1 MLSQVA
7 HNWLDAYL
15 PSIPTAFSSAIGEKA
30 DQDQQSKLLRWARFQ
45 LEVATALA
53 RKEEEQPVLVHWHFG
68 FGSDEFQRQLFQA
81 LSLLLRVEAAQFS
94 LAGWPLLPAWL
105 ADNAA
110 ASGQLQLF
118 NPMCWGSS
126 LNQLTYWPATVE
138 GQQVLVSS
146 ESGQRL
152 ATLPTAQPALYE
164 ADCLPGISAHDAA
177 ERMRA
182 YYLPAAGAA
191 EPAMPAGVVSGCP
204 LPVAAWVGK
213 GQGVEMNEE
222 GLRAAR
228 SAGSSPLLW
237 RVGAGTGK
245 RALLSRSSV
254 LFFWGR
260 VPDAGT
266 FDRSTHPHV
275 QLILSAT
282 SRLRSLRW
290 GEVPVRWQTRQTGPA
305 MAAWFGLPPARS
317 FCYQAADFYCT
328 DADAQ
333 EEQLTQLLAQYRT
346 LQDQVN
352 QRLADAGETELLTAL
367 PWNLLHWV
375 RDAASAEAVY
385 QHKARTLALAGAD
398 AQPLATLL
406 RGITTHLAALRPMW
420 QQLAALPT
428 TEPAYVVVPIHIARP
443 KHLVAWLPLHRD
455 LRSQLLPELAHLTFI
470 SLSELKRTAEHPTR
484 PIYLT
489 TVEPRYWWALR
500 QLPAATELRGLWY
513 RPLLHDSYCHALS
526 QQHLFE
532 SEELY
537 QLLLPLAALAPN
549 PDQAAEELATDL
561 LATVDSLRLPPY
573 VAPARFQ
580 RIDAPARQARENV
593 LNWPRLQQL
602 EKAGL
607 PAVAEWQETPSRAAT
622 QTTAQVG
629 ELPEEPLWWEIDPE
643 LLLTA
648 EDDQLAGATGLL
660 QQLELEE
667 EEAAVFETESSEP
680 VPLRPV
686 GGAASGRRGAA
697 MRPSRWVWRR
707 DAARQDVFR
716 TCRESELQ
724 AGDYYFDEAAL
735 KRRLRQAATQGA
747 RPLSVQGLPFWKQA
761 LREYVKTKCG
771 GRSVSL
777 FRKMQRGDFAG
788 TQLDLKEKTF
798 MRDYLAWDEE
808 KRHQVSSTRLPGSY
822 QNRAAVAQVI
832 GSGAQDEM
840 QLLGWELA
848 TGRSLSAVEGDRLR
862 QELQDARQALLA
874 WWANRPDR
882 HEQTELSTSAVAN
895 DIRAY
900 ALRQP
905 EPFAPFFGQP
915 GNEMARQVSEYFLS
929 FLLETVQTY
938 QA

>member
-1 MLSQVA
+1 MLSEIA
-7 HNWLDAYL
+7 HKWLDAYL
-15 PSIPTAFSSAIGEKA
+15 PPVPTAFSSAIGNEVG
-30 DQDQQSKLLRWARFQ
+30 QEPRSKLLRWARFQ
-45 LEVATALA
+45 LKVATTLA
-53 RKEEEQPVLVHWHFG
+53 HRAEEKPVLVHWHFG
-68 FGSDEFQRQLFQA
+68 FGSDEFRQNLFDA
-81 LSLLLRVEAAQFS
+81 LSLLLQVEAAQIS
-94 LAGWPLLPAWL
+94 LASWPLLPALL
-105 ADNAA
+105 AAKDAVP
-110 ASGQLQLF
+110 GQLQLF
-118 NPMCWGSS
+118 NPACWGSS
-126 LNQLTYWPATVE
+126 LNQPTHWQAKVAGPEV
-138 GQQVLVSS
+138 VVSS
-146 ESGQRL
+146 KTGHHI
-152 ATLPTAQPALYE
+152 ATLSIEQPALYE
-164 ADCLPGISAHDAA
+164 ADHWPVTPLHDVA

-191 EPAMPAGVVSGCP
+191 EPAMLAGVVSGCP

-213 GQGVEMNEE
+213 GQGVEMTEA
-222 GLRAAR
+222 GLRAAQ
-228 SAGSSPLLW
+228 SASSSPLLW

-245 RALLSRSSV
+245 RALLGRSSV

-260 VPDAGT
+260 VPDVGT
-266 FDRSTHPHV
+266 FDHSTHPRV
-275 QLILSAT
+275 QLVLSAT
-282 SRLRSLRW
+282 SRPRALRW
-290 GEVPVRWQTRQTGPA
+290 GEVPIRWQTCQAGPT

-317 FCYQAADFYCT
+317 FYYQAADFYCT
-328 DADAQ
+328 GKEAQ
-333 EEQLTQLLAQYRT
+333 EEQLTHLLAQYQT

-367 PWNLLHWV
+367 PWNLLHWI
-375 RDAASAEAVY
+375 RDAVSAEAVY
-385 QHKARTLALAGAD
+385 QHKARTLALAGND
-398 AQPLATLL
+398 AQPLAALL
-406 RGITTHLAALRPMW
+406 RSITTHLATLRPIW

-443 KHLVAWLPLHRD
+443 KHLAAWLPLHRD

-484 PIYLT
+484 PVYLT

-526 QQHLFE
+526 QQHHFE

-573 VAPARFQ
+573 DAPARFQ
-580 RIDAPARQARENV
+580 RIDAPVRQAKGNV

-607 PAVAEWQETPSRAAT
+607 QAVAEWQEAPSRAST
-622 QTTAQVG
+622 QAAAQVG
-629 ELPEEPLWWEIDPE
+629 ELPEEPSWWEIDPE

-648 EDDQLAGATGLL
+648 EDYQLADATELL

-680 VPLRPV
+680 VPLRPA
-686 GGAASGRRGAA
+686 GGAASGRRVAA
-697 MRPSRWVWRR
+697 MRPPRWVWRR
-707 DAARQDVFR
+707 DAARQDVFSA
-716 TCRESELQ
+716 CRETELQ
-724 AGDYYFDEAAL
+724 AGDYYFDEAVL

-761 LREYVKTKCG
+761 LREYVKSKCG

-788 TQLDLKEKTF
+788 TKLDLQEKTF

-808 KRHQVSSTRLPGSY
+808 KRHQVSGTRLPGSY

-874 WWANRPDR
+874 WWANRPGR
-882 HEQTELSTSAVAN
+882 HEQTELSTSAVAK

-915 GNEMARQVSEYFLS
+915 GNEMAKQVSEYFLS